1 MSQDYKKNYV
11 SLYGNSDDD
20 EVDEDSHSNKLNLVD
35 KLNQN
40 TVNTTTGVKDIC
52 EKDKDGQNGN
62 EDTNTHKNDKTKLI
76 SSLNNNNN
84 NNNNTSTSTST
95 TTTTTNNNNNH
106 NHNNDDVTPS
116 ILLEQLA
123 YVDNFLPNVNNDFM
137 NLNNW
142 ILNENNQN
150 NTHMRFD
157 NNSNIHSSNNVSDS
171 INTTNTN
178 NNNHNTS
185 SPSSAFIHNPF
196 MLDEQLAAEL
206 SAFADDVFIFP
217 DEDKPK
223 LNNNSNNNNNS
234 NKDDANAN
242 INENIQNNTHNTHN
256 NKKKNSHYLSQRRNT
271 FLTSQYDYSKSRFSS
286 KKDNKLISTNTN
298 NNNSDNLTTTTNDNN
313 NTTNIEVS
321 TFSPEVSSTIVNQ
334 FNNNNGSI
342 IDTHNITSISNL
354 TNQNS
359 SNSLPISTPNNNN
372 SSSSNNSSNTISQIQ
387 VPDYSKISTESLV
400 ALLPRVTIPQSVN
413 DLLIKSGLTND
424 QIISLSAI
432 MAYHQ
437 QKQHLNNNSSS
448 SIKDYDR
455 AKLLNQ
461 LNQLHD
467 ANPIKSCSIVLFQ
480 LVDNI
485 ESQNNKSVTKP
496 QDVHNH
502 SNKDEILSLIE
513 ASNREVN
520 ELKAKLDK
528 KIIKTQKLKQEM
540 NNLMERTVVDQ
551 HINSNSLP
559 NNHNH
564 IHIQEFKPIFNN
576 HSHNRTNQTD
586 IPATSKPLNNKR
598 KRSALQSGI
607 DRNNNN
613 NTNIKQIETSI
624 NHNSISQI
632 DSNKKQKKEKELET
646 TIQQLGNLANSLQN
660 RIQSLESENEL
671 LKEFLISFTGEI
683 GGAEKMESIKQKL
696 LKKIQKD

>member
-40 TVNTTTGVKDIC
+40 TVNNTTGVKDIC

-84 NNNNTSTSTST
+84 NNNTSTSTST
-95 TTTTTNNNNNH
+95 TTTTTTNNNNH

-234 NKDDANAN
+234 NKDDDNHY
-242 INENIQNNTHNTHN
+242 IN
-256 NKKKNSHYLSQRRNT
+256 R
-271 FLTSQYDYSKSRFSS
+271 
-286 KKDNKLISTNTN
+286 
-298 NNNSDNLTTTTNDNN
+298 DNLDK
-313 NTTNIEVS
+313 NISREGLEEVRN
-321 TFSPEVSSTIVNQ
+321 PVRE
-334 FNNNNGSI
+334 
-342 IDTHNITSISNL
+342 DH
-354 TNQNS
+354 NS
-359 SNSLPISTPNNNN
+359 SHISIRGITRKSLTGASVNSYITLTN
-372 SSSSNNSSNTISQIQ
+372 SSSSTYSQ
-387 VPDYSKISTESLV
+387 STEADS
-400 ALLPRVTIPQSVN
+400 S
-413 DLLIKSGLTND
+413 
-424 QIISLSAI
+424 SLS
-432 MAYHQ
+432 
-437 QKQHLNNNSSS
+437 LSTTSS
-448 SIKDYDR
+448 
-455 AKLLNQ
+455 
-461 LNQLHD
+461 H
-467 ANPIKSCSIVLFQ
+467 V
-480 LVDNI
+480 
-485 ESQNNKSVTKP
+485 
-496 QDVHNH
+496 
-502 SNKDEILSLIE
+502 
-513 ASNREVN
+513 
-520 ELKAKLDK
+520 
-528 KIIKTQKLKQEM
+528 
-540 NNLMERTVVDQ
+540 
-551 HINSNSLP
+551 
-559 NNHNH
+559 
-564 IHIQEFKPIFNN
+564 
-576 HSHNRTNQTD
+576 
-586 IPATSKPLNNKR
+586 
-598 KRSALQSGI
+598 
-607 DRNNNN
+607 
-613 NTNIKQIETSI
+613 
-624 NHNSISQI
+624 
-632 DSNKKQKKEKELET
+632 
-646 TIQQLGNLANSLQN
+646 
-660 RIQSLESENEL
+660 
-671 LKEFLISFTGEI
+671 
-683 GGAEKMESIKQKL
+683 
-696 LKKIQKD
+696 KKIQSNESYPGKIE